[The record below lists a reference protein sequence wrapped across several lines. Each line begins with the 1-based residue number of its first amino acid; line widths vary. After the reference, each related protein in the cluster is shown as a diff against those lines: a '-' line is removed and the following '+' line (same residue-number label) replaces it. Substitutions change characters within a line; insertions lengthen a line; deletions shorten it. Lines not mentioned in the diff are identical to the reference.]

1 MACAAAVPAAIPM
14 FLNGESGIAFVAA
27 WYCDASD
34 ASRVALLGNVMLWG
48 TVSTMFFR
56 TRYAAVATAASSD
69 AVFPNRLFRRYG
81 R

>member
-1 MACAAAVPAAIPM
+1 
-14 FLNGESGIAFVAA
+14 LKGEPGIAFVAA

-34 ASRVALLGNVMLWG
+34 ARRVSLVGNAMLCG

-56 TRYAAVATAASSD
+56 TRYAAVATAASSE
-69 AVFPNRLFRRYG
+69 AVFPNRLFKRYG

>member
-1 MACAAAVPAAIPM
+1 MASAAAVPAATPM
-14 FLNGESGIAFVAA
+14 FLNGESGIAFVAV

-56 TRYAAVATAASSD
+56 TR
-69 AVFPNRLFRRYG
+69 
-81 R
+81 